1 MHYPASFF
9 VYFSMRQGTKNL
21 AHLYTLK
28 RVDLSVK
35 ANKTNYG
42 QYLVLV
48 DKAFLS
54 QVLRVH
60 DCTPL
65 FRIIIIV
72 PEMEF
77 HVKATI

>member
-1 MHYPASFF
+1 MDSIRFW
-9 VYFSMRQGTKNL
+9 
-21 AHLYTLK
+21 
-28 RVDLSVK
+28 
-35 ANKTNYG
+35 
-42 QYLVLV
+42 V

-60 DCTPL
+60 DRTPL

-72 PEMEF
+72 PEIEF